1 MYTKS
6 SKNESEPPLRTTIN
20 DILLVSIKTLDQ
32 TMDHKLS
39 VIKTQTKGKNV
50 SQRLNE
56 ILEKA
61 VS

>member
-1 MYTKS
+1 
-6 SKNESEPPLRTTIN
+6 
-20 DILLVSIKTLDQ
+20 
-32 TMDHKLS
+32 MDHKLS